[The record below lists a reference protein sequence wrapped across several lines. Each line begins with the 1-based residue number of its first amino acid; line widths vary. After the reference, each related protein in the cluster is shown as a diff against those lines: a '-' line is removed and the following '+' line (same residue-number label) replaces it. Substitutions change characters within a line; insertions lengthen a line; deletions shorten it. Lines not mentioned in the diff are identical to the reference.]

1 MAAELHIIVHPD
13 IDDVE
18 DIIERFPYEP
28 GQSLLASSINLL
40 VIDLAG
46 ADDTTYVQDWFLNA
60 HDGVSSFYIVDDEA
74 PAEPSQG
81 SDD

>member
-18 DIIERFPYEP
+18 DIIERFPFEP

-40 VIDLAG
+40 IIDLAG

-60 HDGVSSFYIVDDEA
+60 HDGVSSFYIVDDEV
-74 PAEPSQG
+74 PAESTH
-81 SDD
+81 DAED